1 VVLQALTKMAQVV
14 VTMKSRPDSPDIKLS
29 DLEEKTKDKITQV
42 GGEVGKVEE
51 EPIAFGLKALKLIFV
66 MDESLGSTETL
77 EQDIRKVHGIQSV
90 EVTDVR
96 RAIG

>member
-1 VVLQALTKMAQVV
+1 MADVV
-14 VTMKSRPDSPDIKLS
+14 VSLKLMPTSPEVDYEKIIEVSRKHIAEFAEND
-29 DLEEKTKDKITQV
+29 
-42 GGEVGKVEE
+42 EVKVEE

-66 MDESLGSTETL
+66 MDEEKGSTDDL
-77 EQDIRKVHGIQSV
+77 EENLGAVDGVQSV